1 MAKPISQMSV
11 AELEKALAA
20 KRDKIDEYLGER
32 DQLLKSLDRVES
44 KIRDLGGSVTGRRVQ
59 GRRGPRV
66 KNEKPLWG
74 YVSDILGRTKKGL
87 TIEELEEK
95 ILSSGYKTNSSNFRN
110 VIYQCL
116 YHAEQVSHDSSTGRY
131 VMKS

>member
-1 MAKPISQMSV
+1 MTKPISQMSL

-20 KRDKIDEYLGER
+20 KREKIDEYMSER
-32 DQLLKSLDRVES
+32 DQLLKNLSRVES
-44 KIRDLGGSVTGRRVQ
+44 KILDLGGSLSGRKVQ

-74 YVSDILGRTKKGL
+74 YVEDILGRSKRGL
-87 TIEELEEK
+87 TIDELEQK
-95 ILSSGYKTNSSNFRN
+95 ILASGYKTNSSNFRN

-116 YHAEQVSHDSSTGRY
+116 YHAEQVSHDSTTGRY
-131 VMKS
+131 ILKS